1 MIIYK
6 QLLIS
11 KYNYMNNNMHT
22 IAIFNPVPFTI
33 PNTQPILK
41 KYLPFIAVGL
51 ILVFILKK

>member
-1 MIIYK
+1 
-6 QLLIS
+6 
-11 KYNYMNNNMHT
+11 MNNNMHT

-51 ILVFILKK
+51 ILVFFKQLKI

>member
-1 MIIYK
+1 
-6 QLLIS
+6 
-11 KYNYMNNNMHT
+11 MNNNMHT

-33 PNTQPILK
+33 QNTQPTLK